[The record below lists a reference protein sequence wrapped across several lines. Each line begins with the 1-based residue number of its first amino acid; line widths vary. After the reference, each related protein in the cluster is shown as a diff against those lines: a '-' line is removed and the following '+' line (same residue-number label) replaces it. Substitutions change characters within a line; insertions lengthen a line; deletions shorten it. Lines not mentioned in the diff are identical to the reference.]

1 MADFTVTTDLAPI
14 RALVIEA
21 NFQELQRELTAG
33 VEVYRNMVVTEDG
46 ISAAKKDLA
55 NIRRVGKQIDEVRMA
70 VKREYAKPYQDF
82 EAKCKELKGV
92 LTGAET
98 NLDGQIKGF
107 ETKRREEK
115 LAALEGFFNE
125 KLTPEAEGFICF
137 DKISAMFPKWVN
149 AGYDMETAKADI
161 ARTLA
166 TVQGGVASLRG
177 YSKEFRSALLQK
189 FRETLDL
196 GKTMAYYEELND
208 QAEQEALREQQR
220 AQREA
225 ERREAARKAAEEREA
240 RIAAE
245 NAEKAR
251 QGAQAI
257 ERETAPAA
265 PEIAAQPAEGAVEGQ
280 NVGAPEKKVYTFRIY
295 ATAEEAKAVVN
306 FLRER
311 QIQAAPKRG
320 AE

>member
-14 RALVIEA
+14 RALVIDA

-33 VEVYRNMVVTEDG
+33 VEVYKNMVVTEDG
-46 ISAAKKDLA
+46 IAAAKKDLA
-55 NIRRVGKQIDEVRMA
+55 NIRRVGKQIDEVRLT

-82 EAKCKELKGV
+82 EAKCKELKSV
-92 LTGAET
+92 LTGAES

-107 ETKRREEK
+107 ETRRREEK
-115 LAALEGFFNE
+115 LAALEAFFSE
-125 KLTPEAEGFICF
+125 KLSPETEGFICF
-137 DKISAMFPKWVN
+137 DKLTAMFPKWVN
-149 AGYDMETAKADI
+149 SGYDMETAKADI

-177 YSKEFRSALLQK
+177 YPPEFRSALLQK

-196 GKTMAYYEELND
+196 GQTMAYYEELKD
-208 QAEQEALREQQR
+208 RAAQEALREQQR

-225 ERREAARKAAEEREA
+225 ERREAL

-251 QGAQAI
+251 QAEQAR

-265 PEIAAQPAEGAVEGQ
+265 PEIPTQPAESVLAGQ
-280 NVGAPEKKVYTFRIY
+280 NGDRPQKKVYSFRIY
-295 ATAEEAKAVVN
+295 ATPEEAQAVVR

-311 QIQAAPKRG
+311 RIQAAPKGG

>member
-1 MADFTVTTDLAPI
+1 MADFTVKTDLAPI

-21 NFQELQRELTAG
+21 NFEELQRELTAG
-33 VEVYRNMVVTEDG
+33 VEVYKNMVVTEDG

-55 NIRRVGKQIDEVRMA
+55 NIRRVGRQIDEVRLS

-82 EAKCKELKGV
+82 EAKCKELKTV
-92 LTGAET
+92 LSGAET

-107 ETKRREEK
+107 ETRRREEK
-115 LAALEGFFNE
+115 LAELEAFFSE
-125 KLTPEAEGFICF
+125 KLTPETEGFISF
-137 DKISAMFPKWVN
+137 DKLTAMFPKWVN
-149 AGYDMETAKADI
+149 SGYDMETAKSDI

-177 YSKEFRSALLQK
+177 YPKEFRSALLQK

-196 GKTMAYYEELND
+196 GQTMAYYEELKD
-208 QAEQEALREQQR
+208 RAAQEALREQQR

-225 ERREAARKAAEEREA
+225 ERLEAM

-251 QGAQAI
+251 QAAKAT

-265 PEIAAQPAEGAVEGQ
+265 PEIAAQPVRGAVAGQ
-280 NVGAPEKKVYTFRIY
+280 NAGAPEKKVYTFRIY

-311 QIQAAPKRG
+311 RIQAVPKG
-320 AE
+320 GVE

>member
-21 NFQELQRELTAG
+21 NFEELQRELTAG
-33 VEVYRNMVVTEDG
+33 VEVYKNMVVTEDG

-55 NIRRVGKQIDEVRMA
+55 NIRRVGKQIDEVRLA

-82 EAKCKELKGV
+82 ESKCKELKSV
-92 LTGAET
+92 ISGAEA

-107 ETKRREEK
+107 ETRRREEK
-115 LAALEGFFNE
+115 LAALEAFFNE
-125 KLTPEAEGFICF
+125 KLTPEAEGFISF
-137 DKISAMFPKWVN
+137 DKTAGMFPKWVN

-177 YSKEFRSALLQK
+177 YPAEFRSALLQK

-196 GKTMAYYEELND
+196 GQTMAYYEELKD
-208 QAEQEALREQQR
+208 RAAQEALREQRR
-220 AQREA
+220 AQQEA
-225 ERREAARKAAEEREA
+225 ERREAARKAAEGREA

-245 NAEKAR
+245 KAR
-251 QGAQAI
+251 QAAQTE

-265 PEIAAQPAEGAVEGQ
+265 PENAATPAEGGLAGQ
-280 NVGAPEKKVYTFRIY
+280 NGSTAPKKVYTFRIY
-295 ATAEEAKAVVN
+295 ATEDEARAVVN

-311 QIQAAPKRG
+311 RIQAAPK
-320 AE
+320 E